1 MLSIY
6 RKGPIFTFL
15 KGIGYEDVVNQ
26 QRAKD
31 FFDQK
36 KGLSETIRTRHR
48 VNKPFG
54 TPLHFQVTTPKRW
67 KRRDR
72 NQDRESWLVWNKSN
86 KINCIYV
93 HNKRIDSILGN
104 QNNRELVLKEYLRK
118 KKAY

>member
-1 MLSIY
+1 MIRIQNQRSLVCHTLKFADVNPNLYAQYLQKRTNIQ
-6 RKGPIFTFL
+6 FL
-15 KGIGYEDVVNQ
+15 KGIGYEDVVNL

-72 NQDRESWLVWNKSN
+72 NQDRES
-86 KINCIYV
+86 
-93 HNKRIDSILGN
+93 
-104 QNNRELVLKEYLRK
+104 
-118 KKAY
+118 